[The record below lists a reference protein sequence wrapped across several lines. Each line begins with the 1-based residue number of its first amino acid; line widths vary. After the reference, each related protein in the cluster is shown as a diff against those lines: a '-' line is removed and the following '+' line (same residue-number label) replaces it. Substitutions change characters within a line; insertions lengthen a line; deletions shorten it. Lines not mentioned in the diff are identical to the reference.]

1 MNGNNNSEGQIP
13 TDTAPPQP
21 EEVVETCLHVY
32 ELKFIDF
39 STQIVKTKFPP
50 QYQGEVVVFKKLDN
64 LDLLIFARSLKSIE
78 ILQIPQGTSNIV
90 GLDGNPAD
98 QPKSIIQN

>member
-13 TDTAPPQP
+13 TDTAPP
-21 EEVVETCLHVY
+21 EVPVETHLHVY

-39 STQIVKTKFPP
+39 SSQTVKTKFPP
-50 QYQGEVVVFKKLDN
+50 QYQGEFVVFKKLDN
-64 LDLLIFARSLKSIE
+64 LDLIVFARSLKSIE